1 MTSTQVYQLYIRA
14 EVETVFQ
21 ALLDPEFTRRYFYGT
36 AYTEPPRAGA
46 PYLFALPDGSPAVDG
61 TIEELDPPY
70 RLVQTWHVRYDPAM
84 AAEPP
89 SRVEWTLT
97 RAGEGLTRL
106 RVVHGDLA
114 RSPLTAANVRSGWD
128 WVLGG
133 LKTLVETGM
142 PLPPVDPA
150 AEVGD
155 GAGAA
160 GEPTDLTGDWH
171 RAQAIEANNAT
182 WAQLEAVAAGTASTV
197 GLVRGA
203 YAAAYHWERARGAT
217 PANEARARYLVGKAW
232 LAYGRPELALEYG
245 DRTLAQCR
253 EHGLADFDLAYAHEL
268 RARALAALGRQTES
282 AAEWAAARSVPVAD
296 PEDRAIVEA
305 DFADADD
312 PTPGPAAPSPAAA
325 PAPSAGPAPA
335 AAPTR

>member
-1 MTSTQVYQLYIRA
+1 
-14 EVETVFQ
+14 
-21 ALLDPEFTRRYFYGT
+21 
-36 AYTEPPRAGA
+36 
-46 PYLFALPDGSPAVDG
+46 
-61 TIEELDPPY
+61 
-70 RLVQTWHVRYDPAM
+70 
-84 AAEPP
+84 
-89 SRVEWTLT
+89 
-97 RAGEGLTRL
+97 
-106 RVVHGDLA
+106 
-114 RSPLTAANVRSGWD
+114 
-128 WVLGG
+128 
-133 LKTLVETGM
+133 M
-142 PLPPVDPA
+142 PLPPVDLA

-160 GEPTDLTGDWH
+160 GEPTDLTDDWH